1 MARGGGRLL
10 AGVGEAFPVV
20 LSEVATEAGNAPG
33 AHPGR
38 GKPGLCVWRFRSLW
52 VGGRSQLCSL
62 GSPLRLGTRRE
73 GGRGGANP
81 GGMARGS
88 GLGWGRL
95 LAGWGRASQLC
106 SLRWPLR
113 LGTPIS

>member
-1 MARGGGRLL
+1 M
-10 AGVGEAFPVV
+10 
-20 LSEVATEAGNAPG
+20 
-33 AHPGR
+33 
-38 GKPGLCVWRFRSLW
+38 
-52 VGGRSQLCSL
+52 CSL

-73 GGRGGANP
+73 WGRGGANP
-81 GGMARGS
+81 GGMERGS